1 MNGMQSFLALLATSA
16 VAVFPLSPARA
27 EHLAS
32 PDLPGFVVGHEA
44 ANAEQSIREEVPSG
58 ETVDDWTRMVTTQRF
73 GGAATRLTPTAFLE
87 VITSN
92 LTAAC
97 PGARTSR
104 VLAGT
109 RGGHPSAQMRAFCP
123 LLAQTGKPETFIM
136 LAITGANDLHVKQV
150 AFRRVPTDE
159 DVEWGE
165 AVLAA
170 VVFCDTGEASEGC
183 SE

>member
-1 MNGMQSFLALLATSA
+1 MHGSRSLLTLLAASA
-16 VAVFPLSPARA
+16 VAVLPLSPAWA

-44 ANAEQSIREEVPSG
+44 ANAEQSIREEVPAG
-58 ETVDDWTRMVTTQRF
+58 ETVEDWTRMVTTQRF
-73 GGAATRLTPTAFLE
+73 GGAAARLTPTGFLE
-87 VITSN
+87 GITRDLS
-92 LTAAC
+92 AAC

-104 VLAGT
+104 VLTGT
-109 RGGHPSAQMRAFCP
+109 RSGHTGAQMRAFCP

-136 LAITGANDLHVKQV
+136 LVIAGAEDLHVKQV

-170 VVFCDTGEASEGC
+170 VVFCDTGEESEGC